1 MRIAI
6 CSTACNGKTTLI
18 NEFLR
23 KWPMYKTPEKTY
35 RDLIKEKNLQ
45 LNSSGNIETQTIIRD
60 SLVDQAIENVDIKKR
75 IDDRCILDN
84 IAYTIWLAENKKIN
98 DADFVANSINICRE
112 TIKLYD
118 IIFWL
123 PLNLNI
129 KLNNENNENRSVNA
143 EIS

>member
-45 LNSSGNIETQTIIRD
+45 LNSSGNIESQTIIRD

-84 IAYTIWLAENKKIN
+84 IAIGET
-98 DADFVANSINICRE
+98 NSLLNEQREMMDNI
-112 TIKLYD
+112 
-118 IIFWL
+118 
-123 PLNLNI
+123 PGQ
-129 KLNNENNENRSVNA
+129 
-143 EIS
+143 